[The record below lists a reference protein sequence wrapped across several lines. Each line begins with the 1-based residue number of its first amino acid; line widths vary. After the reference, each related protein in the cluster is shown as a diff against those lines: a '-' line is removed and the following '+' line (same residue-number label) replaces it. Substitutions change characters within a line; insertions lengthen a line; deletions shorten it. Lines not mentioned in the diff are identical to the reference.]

1 MAYTGVPQH
10 LGVLPVWGIVVA
22 GCVADLPSASPGDL
36 FKYRCAIRVVYRGEL
51 RICRRF
57 RVMKSSRIIKKFYHG
72 HCLATAEGKSAF
84 IAITTYGAEIKRMM
98 RGSTASV
105 VASEWHPA
113 ATAQRAWS
121 SSLAAPI
128 LAIWRF
134 NVSLTVL

>member
-1 MAYTGVPQH
+1 
-10 LGVLPVWGIVVA
+10 
-22 GCVADLPSASPGDL
+22 
-36 FKYRCAIRVVYRGEL
+36 
-51 RICRRF
+51 
-57 RVMKSSRIIKKFYHG
+57 MKSSRIIKKFYHG

-84 IAITTYGAEIKRMM
+84 IAITTYGDEIKRMM